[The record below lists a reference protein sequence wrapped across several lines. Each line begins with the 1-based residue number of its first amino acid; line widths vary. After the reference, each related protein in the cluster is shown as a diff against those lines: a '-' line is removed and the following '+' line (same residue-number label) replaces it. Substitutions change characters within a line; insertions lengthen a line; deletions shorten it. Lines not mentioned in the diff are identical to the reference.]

1 MTPHPDPTED
11 LSASARALGLI
22 AAFAAAGLLLA
33 SPALHAQATEASEAD
48 VTAEDAAAEDAEN
61 ADDAED
67 AEEPKSIE
75 EVLEDSDRL
84 DGLFTLYRDRKN
96 GDLRMLLGADQLDR
110 RFLYFTYSENGVPV
124 AGSFRGAF
132 GMSSAKVFRISRFFD
147 RVEFVVENTSFYFDP
162 AKAISRASDANISH
176 AVAADLEIEA
186 EDEDEGLVLINANDL
201 FATEAFNAVAPLP
214 DPETPAHESFRI
226 GSLDASKTKIRE
238 IRNYPENTDVVVE
251 YVFRN
256 EQPYVGGGEE
266 VTDPRFVSITVQHSL
281 IAAPDNDFA
290 PRFDDPR
297 VGYFTDRV
305 TDLSSTALTPYHDT
319 IHRWRLVK
327 RDPAAAVSEP
337 VEPIVYWIEN
347 TTPMALRP
355 VIEAAA
361 LRWNE
366 AFESAGFRN
375 AIEIRTQPD
384 DADWDAGDLRYNVI
398 RWTSSP
404 SPPFSGYGPSFADP
418 RTGQILGA
426 DIMLEHSAIGNY
438 LREVIVL
445 GEAAVTEDIRAVDP
459 TICDAARLAHEE
471 MLFASAALESLGADT
486 EEQQRLLEEFIHFLI
501 LHEIG
506 HTLGLNHNFRASHL
520 HSLDSVF
527 DPDETY
533 AVGLA
538 GSVMD
543 YPSVPFSL
551 PGEAHGQFYTTRP
564 GPYDHW
570 AIEFGY
576 SAALAEP
583 EAEAARLE
591 AILSRST
598 EPALAFGNDADDMR
612 SPGKAIDP
620 RAMIWDMSA
629 DPLGFAAQQI
639 AVVNAAVA
647 SFPER
652 LLKEGESYQ
661 AVLNGFSLAASRYQR
676 AAAVASRFVGGVYV
690 DRAMVDQ
697 PGGASPLTPVS
708 LEDQTRAMALLADAV
723 FGPDAF
729 AGLNTAGNLMLA
741 QRRGFDHASTTE
753 DPKLHQMALN
763 IQRDVLAHL
772 LHPLV
777 LARLTDTRVYG
788 NEYSVA
794 DMLVDLTD
802 AVFAADLDGDVN
814 TFRQNLQLEY
824 VRRLLAIVEVGSSY
838 DHVSQSMALDRLRF
852 IEDRLSRSRR
862 GNLET
867 AAHREHVLYR
877 ISRGLDETGG

>member
-1 MTPHPDPTED
+1 MMRHPDSIED
-11 LSASARALGLI
+11 VSAPGRAVMLI
-22 AAFAAAGLLLA
+22 VALAAAGCMLLA
-33 SPALHAQATEASEAD
+33 GPPLRAQEPDASGD
-48 VTAEDAAAEDAEN
+48 DAAEAAGEDAE
-61 ADDAED
+61 DQ
-67 AEEPKSIE
+67 EEPKTIE
-75 EVLEDSDRL
+75 ELLEASDRI
-84 DGLFTLYRDRKN
+84 DGLFTLYRDREN
-96 GDLRMLLGADQLDR
+96 GDLRMLLSDDQLDR
-110 RFLYFTYSENGVPV
+110 SYLYFTYAENGVPV

-132 GMSSAKVFRISRFFD
+132 GMDRAKVFRISRFFD
-147 RVEFVVENTSFYFDP
+147 RVEFVVENTSFRFDSD
-162 AKAISRASDANISH
+162 KAISRAADANISH

-186 EDEDEGLVLINANDL
+186 EDEDEGVVLINANSL

-238 IRNYPENTDVVVE
+238 VRNYPDNTDVVVE

-281 IAAPDNDFA
+281 IAAPENDFV

-305 TDLSSTALTPYHDT
+305 TDLSSTELTPYHDT

-327 RDPAAAVSEP
+327 RDPSAELSEP

-347 TTPMALRP
+347 TTPMELRP
-355 VIEAAA
+355 IIEAAA

-366 AFESAGFRN
+366 AFESAGFLD
-375 AIEIRTQPD
+375 AIEVRTQPD

-426 DIMLEHSAIGNY
+426 DIMLEHAAIGNY
-438 LREVIVL
+438 LREAVVL
-445 GEAAVTEDIRAVDP
+445 GEAMLTDDVSTVDP
-459 TICDAARLAHEE
+459 TICDAARLAHQE
-471 MLFASAALESLGADT
+471 MLFASAALESLGAET
-486 EEQQRLLEEFIHFLI
+486 EEQQRLLEEFVHFLI

-506 HTLGLNHNFRASHL
+506 HTLGLNHNFRSSHL
-520 HSLDSVF
+520 HSLDRVF
-527 DPDETY
+527 DPDATY

-543 YPSVPFSL
+543 YPAVPFSL
-551 PGEAHGQFYTTRP
+551 TGESHGQFYTTRP

-576 SAALAEP
+576 SQALADP
-583 EAEAARLE
+583 AAEAARLE
-591 AILSRST
+591 AILFRST

-620 RAMIWDMSA
+620 RAMIYDMSA
-629 DPLGFAAQQI
+629 DPIGFAAHQI
-639 AVVNAAVA
+639 AVVNAAAA

-652 LLKEGESYQ
+652 LVREGESYQ

-690 DRAMVDQ
+690 DRAMADQ
-697 PGGASPLTPVS
+697 PGATSPLTPVS
-708 LEDQTRAMALLADAV
+708 LEDQQRAMALLADAV
-723 FGPDAF
+723 FSPDAF
-729 AGLNTAGNLMLA
+729 AELHAAASLMLA
-741 QRRGFDHASTTE
+741 QRRGFDHVSTTE
-753 DPKLHQMALN
+753 DPKLHQMALS
-763 IQRDVLAHL
+763 IQQSILAHL

-777 LARLTDTRVYG
+777 LARLTDTRIYG
-788 NEYSVA
+788 NGYAVA
-794 DMLVDLTD
+794 DMLVDLTG
-802 AVFAADLDGDVN
+802 AVFAEDLSGEVN

-824 VRRLLAIVEVGSSY
+824 VRRLLAIVEVGSTY
-838 DHVSQSMALDRLRF
+838 DHVSQSMALDRLRW
-852 IEDRLSRSRR
+852 IEDQVSRSRR
-862 GNLET
+862 GSVET
-867 AAHREHVLYR
+867 TAHREHVLYR
-877 ISRGLDETGG
+877 ISRGLDETGA